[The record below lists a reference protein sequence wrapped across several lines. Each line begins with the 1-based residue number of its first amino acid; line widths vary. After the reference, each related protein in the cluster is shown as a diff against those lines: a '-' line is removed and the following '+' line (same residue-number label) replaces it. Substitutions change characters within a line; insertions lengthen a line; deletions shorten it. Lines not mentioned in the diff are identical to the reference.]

1 MELTAPK
8 KDDAIAITIT
18 SSFLGAV
25 VIPRDETVTLGQVVV
40 AGVAGSIG
48 AAVIFAVIDRFTR
61 HPVRIFWGA
70 SAVGLLLSFA
80 PIALAG
86 TT

>member
-1 MELTAPK
+1 
-8 KDDAIAITIT
+8 
-18 SSFLGAV
+18 
-25 VIPRDETVTLGQVVV
+25 
-40 AGVAGSIG
+40 VAGSIG
-48 AAVIFAVIDRFTR
+48 AAVIFVVIDRFTR